1 MVTNIIYTVS
11 RNVICFICDICDKQ
25 YQHIKSAAF
34 HISTQAA
41 IRISAQP
48 GPNTVH
54 HYIGSLKIWLEAWF
68 PSHLSSSLLIRL
80 IMPAFTVHWVQ
91 YSWAIHI
98 YRCNQRNMII
108 TEKSTVKR
116 QCYEKVGCLIICVIL
131 LGISKEPRIG
141 FAFLRSSVKNIR
153 FLKMS
158 FSLYKTWSLLITEEE
173 HQFNL
178 IERRIPKI

>member
-1 MVTNIIYTVS
+1 
-11 RNVICFICDICDKQ
+11 
-25 YQHIKSAAF
+25 
-34 HISTQAA
+34 
-41 IRISAQP
+41 
-48 GPNTVH
+48 
-54 HYIGSLKIWLEAWF
+54 
-68 PSHLSSSLLIRL
+68 
-80 IMPAFTVHWVQ
+80 
-91 YSWAIHI
+91 
-98 YRCNQRNMII
+98 MII

-131 LGISKEPRIG
+131 LGISKEPQIG
-141 FAFLRSSVKNIR
+141 FAFLGSSVKNIR